1 MRHDRS
7 PSRPQQVASAQV
19 SGPADYQLLAIE
31 LFEPAEMTDSQK
43 QSIVRPSISYWKD
56 AWRRLRRNPVSMIG
70 LVLVVL
76 VTLTAVFAPLLT
88 PYDYYTQN
96 LARANESPSAEHLF
110 GLDFLGRDI
119 LTRVLFG
126 SRISMTVAYVS
137 AAIIL
142 VIGVLYGGIAAYF
155 GGRTDMVM
163 MRIVDIVS
171 GIPSMLYL
179 ILFMV
184 TLGPGVRSIILALGI
199 TLWMGMARMVRSEV
213 LSLRN
218 QEFALA
224 AQALGIARTRI
235 LVTHLIPNS
244 MGTIIVNLTF
254 AIPVAIFSE
263 SFLSFLGLGVSAP
276 QASWGTLAA
285 EALQSYMVYPHQLVF
300 PSLAICVTILAF
312 NFLGDGL
319 RDALDP
325 KMRK

>member
-1 MRHDRS
+1 MSTINQQEAYLS
-7 PSRPQQVASAQV
+7 P
-19 SGPADYQLLAIE
+19 E
-31 LFEPAEMTDSQK
+31 LFERAVLSDEERL
-43 QSIVRPSISYWKD
+43 SIVRPSISYWRD
-56 AWRRLRRNPVSMIG
+56 AWRRLRRNPVAMTG

-76 VTLTAVFAPLLT
+76 ITLIAIFAPWLT
-88 PYDYYTQN
+88 PYDYFTQD
-96 LARANESPSAEHLF
+96 LSSANERPTADHWF
-110 GLDFLGRDI
+110 GMDALGRDV
-119 LTRVLFG
+119 LTRVLYG

-137 AAIIL
+137 AAIIFFVG
-142 VIGVLYGGIAAYF
+142 VIYGGIAGYV

-163 MRIVDIVS
+163 MRIVDIIS
-171 GIPSMLYL
+171 GIPNMLYL

-184 TLGPGVRSIILALGI
+184 TLGPGLRSIILALGI
-199 TLWMGMARMVRSEV
+199 TLWMGMARMVRAEV

-218 QEFALA
+218 QEFTIA
-224 AQALGIARTRI
+224 AQALGISRWRI

-254 AIPVAIFSE
+254 AIPIAIFSE

-276 QASWGTLAA
+276 QASWGTLSA
-285 EALQSYMVYPHQLVF
+285 EALQSYMVYPHQLLF
-300 PSLAICVTILAF
+300 PALAICITILAF